1 MANEVIKETEVSN
14 ANDNSVVEETNKQA
28 TETVADTDD
37 DNQNAGEDFGAILEK
52 FEQDQTIYYSGEM
65 VTGKVIGITER
76 GVMVDFGYKSEGI
89 VPTEEF
95 TSADGEISIKQGDTV
110 QVVIRNI
117 HTGDAPPQLSRFD
130 ALRRAAWD
138 EIESA
143 FREERPITAKV
154 VGKTKGGL
162 RLDINGVEAF
172 MPGSQIDSRQ
182 IRGLD
187 NYIGQDIEGQIIKCS
202 RKRDNV
208 VLSRKILTDAV
219 VNEQK
224 AATLSNIEEG
234 FIVEGTIKNLTEY
247 GAFVDIGGIDGL
259 LHVTDMS
266 WNKQQNPGHLFKS
279 GENVQVK
286 ILKLDREKEKI
297 SLGYKQLIPNPWITA
312 TELYPVG
319 ARVKGKIS
327 TVTDYGA
334 FVQLESNIEGLV
346 HISEMSW
353 SKRTKSPK
361 KFLKEGEEI
370 EVQVLGIDSEEHRI
384 SLGMKQLMANPW
396 ETIRERYHVGDRIH
410 GKVRNITD
418 FGAFVEVE
426 DGVDGLVHVS
436 DISWSKKLKHAKDVL
451 SRDQEVDAIITGID
465 VAGRRMSLSIKDITP
480 SAWESFVATHK
491 TGDIVRGKVTRIA
504 EFGVFVELGED
515 LEGLCHIS
523 ELSDDRIEKPGEVV
537 KVGQEMDFRILRV
550 EYENRKIGLS
560 ARAAGGDKAGD
571 GSISES
577 RGSYTS
583 EAKGG
588 MASLGEL
595 AKLKFGRGEETPAE
609 IEKPRL
615 SKKERKALKMQERA
629 IAAETSETETSAG
642 EETGMIAEKISAET
656 SEVTESSSE
665 TTEMADTTVEK
676 NLSEGAPEPTEAAV
690 EETVSGHTP
699 ETSVEE
705 NISMNTS
712 ELAETAVE
720 DIVEEAPA
728 LTDTENEA
736 TLATDSTTEV
746 EGEEEKSANS

>member
-1 MANEVIKETEVSN
+1 MANEVINETEESN
-14 ANDNSVVEETNKQA
+14 ANDTSVVEETNKQA
-28 TETVADTDD
+28 TEIVAETDD

-65 VTGKVIGITER
+65 VTGKVIGISER

-89 VPTEEF
+89 VPIEEF
-95 TSADGEISIKQGDTV
+95 TSADGEISIKQGDSV

-138 EIESA
+138 EIEAA

-182 IRGLD
+182 IRSLD
-187 NYIGQDIEGQIIKCS
+187 NYVGQDIEGQIIKCS

-208 VLSRKILTDAV
+208 VLSRKVLTDAV

-266 WNKQQNPGHLFKS
+266 WNKQQNPAHLFKS

-334 FVQLESNIEGLV
+334 FIQLESNIEGLV

-436 DISWSKKLKHAKDVL
+436 DISWSKKLKHAKDLL

-523 ELSDDRIEKPGEVV
+523 ELSDERIEKPNEVV
-537 KVGQEMDFRILRV
+537 KVGQEMDFRILRI

-560 ARAAGGDKAGD
+560 ARAVGGDKDND
-571 GSISES
+571 GSISDS

-595 AKLKFGRGEETPAE
+595 AKLKFGRSEDNSAEE
-609 IEKPRL
+609 EKPRL

-629 IAAETSETETSAG
+629 EAAKAAENEPEATEEKIETA
-642 EETGMIAEKISAET
+642 EEISAET
-656 SEVTESSSE
+656 TESVENTSDKTEMETAEAVVEENVSE
-665 TTEMADTTVEK
+665 TTETAIEEVSDTVEEK
-676 NLSEGAPEPTEAAV
+676 PV
-690 EETVSGHTP
+690 
-699 ETSVEE
+699 
-705 NISMNTS
+705 
-712 ELAETAVE
+712 
-720 DIVEEAPA
+720 

-736 TLATDSTTEV
+736 EVSSETKTEV
-746 EGEEEKSANS
+746 ESAVTEETDAEAEKSANT